1 MFAFFHFAFLIF
13 KIALQ
18 AAVYSLVVMLFI
30 SIIIKTTGNRRL
42 KSIKFK
48 TAYLSIAA
56 LLFIF
61 SFTYYGDHGLGDE
74 ANIPIGHGR
83 IINSGDGYAYLNVD
97 RTQINIDSFLVRNN
111 HLYFASK
118 SGYYDYQLPSGK
130 YIKYSSKQE
139 YEAYAKK
146 NHLPV
151 VNDFKTFYPQY
162 DAYWNGWRFW
172 LLP

>member
-1 MFAFFHFAFLIF
+1 MFTLFHFAFEIL

-18 AAVYSLVVMLFI
+18 AAVYSLVLMLLIFI
-30 SIIIKTTGNRRL
+30 VIKATGNRRL

-48 TAYLSIAA
+48 TVYFSVAG

-74 ANIPIGHGR
+74 ANIPVGHGKT
-83 IINSGDGYAYLNVD
+83 INSGDGYAYLNVE
-97 RTQINIDSFLVRNN
+97 RTQINIDSFLVRND
-111 HLYFASK
+111 HLCFASK
-118 SGYYDYQLPSGK
+118 NDYYDYQLPSGK
-130 YIKYSSKQE
+130 YVKYSSKQE

-162 DAYWNGWRFW
+162 DAYWNGWRLWF
-172 LLP
+172 LP

>member
-1 MFAFFHFAFLIF
+1 MFAAFHFGFEIF

-18 AAVYSLVVMLFI
+18 AAVYSLVLMLFI
-30 SIIIKTTGNRRL
+30 SIIIKTTENRRL
-42 KSIKFK
+42 NIKFE
-48 TAYLSIAA
+48 TVYFGIAG

-61 SFTYYGDHGLGDE
+61 SFTYYGNHGLGDE
-74 ANIPIGHGR
+74 ANIPIGHAKT
-83 IINSGDGYAYLNVD
+83 INSSDGYAYLNME
-97 RTQINIDSFLVRNN
+97 RTQISIDSFLVRND
-111 HLYFASK
+111 HLCFASK
-118 SGYYDYQLPSGK
+118 NDYYDYQLPSGK
-130 YIKYSSKQE
+130 YVKYSSRQE

-146 NHLPV
+146 NHLPL